1 MKRVKFLVF
10 TIIITCLMPLSMYSQ
25 RGAVNSNYTNNHYP
39 LLEKP
44 YIELPIGAIKPTG
57 WLEQQLRTMASGLTG
72 NLDKIYERVMGP
84 RNGWLGGD
92 GDVWERG
99 PYWIDGLLPLAYI
112 LENDSLKQKVQ
123 PWIEWAL
130 ASQKPDGYFG
140 PDKDRG
146 PERGLQRNNAR
157 DWWPK
162 MVVLKVMQQYYS
174 ATGDKRI
181 ITFMTNYFK
190 YQLEE
195 LPQNPLDKWTH
206 WGKFRGG
213 DNLMAIYWL
222 YNITGD
228 RFLLELG
235 DLVHQQTL
243 DWTNVF
249 LEGEQ
254 LITQH
259 SLHTVNLAQGFKE
272 PVVYYQRDYDRKRI
286 DAVKKASE
294 VIRHTIGFPTG
305 IWAGDELTRF
315 GDPTQGSEL
324 CAAVEMMFSLEKM
337 LEITGDVQWADQ
349 LEKIAYNAL
358 PTQVDDK
365 CSVRQYYQQVNQIKV
380 SYEPRTFVTPH
391 GHTGNLFGVLAG
403 FPCCTSNL
411 HQGWPKLVQN
421 LWFATHDNGI
431 AALVYAPS
439 KVMVKVADNVTVCI
453 EENTGYPFD
462 ETIRFKMNFPDK
474 KVKTARFPFH
484 LRIPQWC
491 EQPMIRIN
499 GEAAS
504 FTSVENIAVLEHTWK
519 NNDEITLE
527 LPMPVTAG
535 YWYDGAAVIERGA
548 LIYAL
553 KLNENWEA
561 KTIDDVSDRRGEKY
575 YQVTTDSP
583 WNYCL
588 YKRNLRPENIK
599 ERFIVEKTNPVSL
612 NPWNLENAPVTIKTK
627 ARRLPEWKEYSGSVG
642 PVSYFFQRMEN
653 IKEDAE
659 EIELV
664 PYGCTTLRIAEF
676 PIR

>member
-10 TIIITCLMPLSMYSQ
+10 TIISLMPLTAYSQ
-25 RGAVNSNYTNNHYP
+25 KGITSNYTNNHYP

-44 YIELPIGAIKPTG
+44 YIELPIGAIKPVG
-57 WLEQQLRTMASGLTG
+57 WLEHQLSTMVSGLTG
-72 NLDKIYERVMGP
+72 NLDKIYGQVMGE

-112 LENDSLKQKVQ
+112 LDNDTLKQKVQ

-130 ASQKPDGYFG
+130 ASQKANGYFG

-146 PERGLQRNNAR
+146 PERGLQRNNAQ

-162 MVVLKVMQQYYS
+162 MVVLKIMQQYYS
-174 ATGDKRI
+174 ATGDERV

-190 YQLEE
+190 YQLEQ
-195 LPQNPLDKWTH
+195 LPQNPLDRWTH

-213 DNLMAIYWL
+213 DNLMVIYWL

-228 RFLLELG
+228 KFLLELG

-249 LEGEQ
+249 LEGTQ
-254 LITQH
+254 LMTQH

-272 PVVYYQRDYDRKRI
+272 PVIYYQRDYDRKRI

-294 VIRHTIGFPTG
+294 VIRNTIGFPTG
-305 IWAGDELTRF
+305 IWAGDELIRF

-324 CAAVEMMFSLEKM
+324 CAAVEIMFSLEKM
-337 LEITGDVQWADQ
+337 LEITGDTQWADQ
-349 LEKIAYNAL
+349 LERIAYNAL
-358 PTQVDDK
+358 PTQVDDN

-391 GHTGNLFGVLAG
+391 SHTGNLFGVLAG

-421 LWFATHDNGI
+421 LWFATYDNGI

-439 KVMVKVADNVTVCI
+439 KVTAKVAGNVTVDI

-462 ETIRFKMNFPDK
+462 EIIRFKMNFPDK
-474 KVKTARFPFH
+474 KARTARFPFH
-484 LRIPQWC
+484 LRIPEWC
-491 EQPMIRIN
+491 EKPVIRVN
-499 GEAAS
+499 GEVVSCVPVA
-504 FTSVENIAVLEHTWK
+504 NIAVLERTWK
-519 NNDEITLE
+519 SNDEVTLE
-527 LPMPVTAG
+527 LPMSVTAS

-561 KTIDDVSDRRGEKY
+561 KNIDDGSERNGEKY

-588 YKRNLRPENIK
+588 YKRNLRPENLK
-599 ERFIVEKTNPVSL
+599 ERFVVEKTGPVSA
-612 NPWNLENAPVTIKTK
+612 NPWNQENAPVIIKTK
-627 ARRLPEWKEYSGSVG
+627 ARRLPEWTEHNGSAG
-642 PVSYFFQRMEN
+642 PVSYFFQRMEPIREN
-653 IKEDAE
+653 AE
-659 EIELV
+659 VIELI